1 LKGVNLLSLSR
12 RCLLVTTAALPA
24 LFWADTKGACGET
37 ANAPLRKLGRST
49 INANLR
55 ADDLYLNIMKGI
67 SAGSDDPAFVASLDQ
82 DQYPQ
87 GILRKAAGGNFPF
100 PINYLGR
107 LVWKW
112 RGQGSLQFLALPAII
127 YSGGANVVGV
137 NAASGDIGGNMTV
150 KDRSNPRVE
159 FAWGW
164 KIQSMSQSPVSN
176 GADGHLIR
184 LTSKPGYLGNV
195 QTNATIKVQGIRGQS
210 NAQGIWKCTKVD
222 NQTVDLQGSTW
233 NSADPHNGPSG
244 EAILSVGQIS
254 VSFPAGTYSSFRD
267 LILCRSADETSI
279 DAGLQI
285 SQAAIDSYA
294 ELNPRY
300 LRFMDML
307 AVINSTATN
316 FKYRARPS
324 AMNYGAGRIE
334 PACWVGRLARDAN
347 DAYVCVKP
355 SASGSGA
362 YLDGEIIQGY
372 ADLANSTATPTLNVG
387 GRGSKPI
394 FGIGII
400 PQLMTLTG
408 TPTVGDVISLTFTA
422 SYLNGGNPY
431 VFSYTVGSSGHYG
444 ADVNID
450 RLGANLTYAAGRD
463 AALVAAGITF
473 GNAGGGQCSILY
485 NHNAGGDTA
494 FSASVSGAGTE
505 QITFGT
511 LKAGGIPANGIRTYT
526 YSKIIDGWIQNN
538 GLNSGTPLEVIAE
551 ICNRC
556 RVGCWV
562 NVPLLY
568 TVDSA
573 TEFGMALA
581 KLLDPGLPVVCE
593 ISNEIWNFGQYQTT
607 MAWHLGCQLGFG
619 GDAHGGYLSFH
630 ALRDCQLLPAFAS
643 GWTSTG
649 RPRSDLKLVT
659 ANTILE
665 GDGHYTG
672 RMQKF
677 GWNGEDLDLRKNA
690 TLAAFGGPGGTPLS
704 INHSMFPNRPID
716 LVDGVSYALYWKGA
730 LARSTSSDWNGTQ
743 SFYDPLFQASA
754 DFAAGGDGVARA
766 LAAWDEDIRRG
777 TKNGAGG
784 ETLASFV
791 SPQRGF
797 ESKLREYD
805 GQRAKAGMSKLG
817 VYVYEAA
824 LEQGLAANGI
834 NGTNSL
840 DATDLNRQFTAN
852 RWTLFPKYGP
862 TNLDVATNIVRL
874 FLAYK
879 NSDYFLKNVLA
890 MCNQVAS
897 VHEGREAY
905 PAWYGYSGPN
915 IWALYPGD
923 ITSQPYKSYDALAMF
938 NRQT

>member
-1 LKGVNLLSLSR
+1 MNLFSLSR
-12 RCLLVTTAALPA
+12 RRLLIATATLPT
-24 LFWADTKGACGET
+24 LIWSDTKDARGET
-37 ANAPLRKLGRST
+37 PKAPLRKLGRST

-55 ADDLYLNIMKGI
+55 ADDLYLNIIKGV
-67 SAGSDDPAFVASLDQ
+67 SAGSDDPAFAGSLDK

-87 GILRKAAGGNFPF
+87 GILRKAVGGNFPF
-100 PINYLGR
+100 PGNYLGP

-112 RGQGSLQFLALPAII
+112 RGQGSLQFLGLPAII

-137 NAASGDIGGNMTV
+137 NASSGDIGNNMTV
-150 KDRSNPRVE
+150 KDRLNPRVE

-176 GADGHLIR
+176 GAGGYLIR
-184 LTSKPGYLGNV
+184 LGSKPGYLGNV
-195 QTNATIKVQGIRGQS
+195 QTNATIKVQGIRGQT
-210 NAQGIWKCTKVD
+210 NALGIWKCTKID
-222 NQTVDLQGSTW
+222 NQTFDLQGSTW
-233 NSADPHNGPSG
+233 NSSDPYSGPSG
-244 EAILSVGQIS
+244 EAILSIGQVS
-254 VSFPAGTYSSFRD
+254 LSFPTGTYSSFRD
-267 LILCRSADETSI
+267 LMLCRLADEAAI

-294 ELNPRY
+294 ALNPRY

-324 AMNYGAGRIE
+324 AMNYRAGRIE
-334 PACWVGRLARDAN
+334 PAYWVGRLARDAS
-347 DAYVCVKP
+347 DAYACANP
-355 SASGSGA
+355 TASGSGA
-362 YLDGEIIQGY
+362 YVDGEIIQGY
-372 ADLANSTATPTLNVG
+372 ADLTNSTLEPTLNVG
-387 GRGSKPI
+387 GRGSRSV
-394 FGIGII
+394 FGIGIT

-408 TPTVGDVISLTFTA
+408 TPTAGDVINLVFTA

-431 VFSYTVGSSGHYG
+431 VFSYTVGGSSGRYG
-444 ADVNID
+444 PDVNID
-450 RLGANLTYAAGRD
+450 RLGANLTHAAGRD

-485 NHNAGGDTA
+485 NRNAGGGAT

-511 LKAGGIPANGIRTYT
+511 LKPGGMPANGVRTYT
-526 YSKIIDGWIQNN
+526 YSKILDGWIQNHA
-538 GLNSGTPLEVIAE
+538 LNSGTPLEVIAE

-556 RVGCWV
+556 KVGCWV
-562 NVPLLY
+562 NIPLLY
-568 TVDSA
+568 TIDSA
-573 TEFGMALA
+573 REFGATLGR
-581 KLLDPGLPVVCE
+581 LIDPSLPVVCE
-593 ISNEIWNFGQYQTT
+593 LSNEIWNFAQYQTT
-607 MAWHLGCQLGFG
+607 MALHLGCQLGFG

-643 GWTSTG
+643 GWTSAG
-649 RPRSDLKLVT
+649 RLRSDLKLVT

-677 GWNGEDLDLRKNA
+677 GWDGEDLDVHRSA
-690 TLAAFGGPGGTPLS
+690 TLAAVGGPGGTPLS
-704 INHSMFPNRPID
+704 TGYNTFPNRPID

-730 LARSTSSDWNGTQ
+730 LARSTSSDWNGAQ

-766 LAAWDEDIRRG
+766 LAAWDDDVRRG
-777 TKNGAGG
+777 TKNGAAGG
-784 ETLASFV
+784 VTLASFV

-797 ESKLREYD
+797 ETKLREYD

-824 LEQGLAANGI
+824 LEQGLGANGI

-840 DATDLNRQFTAN
+840 DATDLNKQFTAN

-862 TNLDVATNIVRL
+862 NNLDVATNIVRL

-879 NSDYFLKNVLA
+879 NSDYFLKNVMA
-890 MCNQVAS
+890 MCNQVLS
-897 VHEGREAY
+897 IHEGREAY
-905 PAWYGYSGPN
+905 PAWYGYTGPN

-938 NRQT
+938 NRQA